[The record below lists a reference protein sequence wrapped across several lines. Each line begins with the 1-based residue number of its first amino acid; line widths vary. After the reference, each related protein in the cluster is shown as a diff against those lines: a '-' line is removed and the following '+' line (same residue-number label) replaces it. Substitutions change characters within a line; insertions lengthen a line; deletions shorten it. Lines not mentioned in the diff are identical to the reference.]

1 MVFPIPIPQ
10 LLRWSL
16 EFTCQYFD
24 AGCEYTGM
32 ETSNSSL
39 DDEISDKNGALAL
52 LLAFCF
58 GVFGAHRFYVGKRE
72 SAIAMLLIDLTLVGF
87 AVTGVWSIIDCIFL
101 LAGEF
106 TDADGY
112 KLRVW

>member
-1 MVFPIPIPQ
+1 
-10 LLRWSL
+10 
-16 EFTCQYFD
+16 
-24 AGCEYTGM
+24 
-32 ETSNSSL
+32 
-39 DDEISDKNGALAL
+39 
-52 LLAFCF
+52 
-58 GVFGAHRFYVGKRE
+58 
-72 SAIAMLLIDLTLVGF
+72 MLLIDLTLVGF